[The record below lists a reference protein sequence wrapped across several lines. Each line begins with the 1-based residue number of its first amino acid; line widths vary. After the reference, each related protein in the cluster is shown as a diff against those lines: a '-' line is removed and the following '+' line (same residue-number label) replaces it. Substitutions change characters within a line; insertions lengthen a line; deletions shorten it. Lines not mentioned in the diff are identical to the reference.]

1 MLLDDL
7 KKFDW
12 INEPE
17 NVRFNDFGML
27 VRAKYRTDFW
37 NCARYDFQKN
47 DGHFFFC
54 KGEGDFCCDIN
65 WEFDV
70 AKQFDQCGIMLRAD
84 DENWFKA
91 SIMYDNQTEPMLATS
106 LTTAG
111 FSDLATIALPTDT
124 HRVWYRI
131 KRRKDC
137 YIASYSLDGEN
148 FSQLRKFYL
157 LNEPEQPLVGAYICS
172 PQRDDF
178 EATLRGIEISE

>member
-12 INEPE
+12 INEPG

-27 VRAKYRTDFW
+27 VKAKSHTDFW
-37 NCARYDFQKN
+37 NCSRYNFMKN

-54 KGEGDFCCDIN
+54 EGEGDFCCEVN
-65 WEFDV
+65 WEFDF

-84 DENWFKA
+84 DQNWFKA
-91 SIMYDNQTEPMLATS
+91 AVMFDNQTDLVLATS
-106 LTTAG
+106 LTSAG
-111 FSDLATIALPTDT
+111 FSDLATIPFNSET

-137 YIASYSLDGEN
+137 YVASYSLDGKD
-148 FSQLRKFYL
+148 FSLVRKFYL
-157 LNEPEQPLVGAYICS
+157 LNEVENPFVGAYICS

-178 EATLRGIEISE
+178 EATLRGIEIS